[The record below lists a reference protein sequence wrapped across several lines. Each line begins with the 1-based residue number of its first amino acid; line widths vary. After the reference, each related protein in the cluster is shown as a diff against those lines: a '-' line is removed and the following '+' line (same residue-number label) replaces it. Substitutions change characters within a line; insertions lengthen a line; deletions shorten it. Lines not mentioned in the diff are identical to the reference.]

1 MELKKAT
8 LKAYNKLEI
17 NVKSKAAVIFGSGR
31 SYLKKLMIETDESN
45 LEFFEQAI
53 NAISKAS
60 KQSVEKSMKNNTSIQ
75 KLISEITNHI
85 NSKK

>member
-8 LKAYNKLEI
+8 LKAYNKLEL
-17 NVKSKAAVIFGSGR
+17 NVKVKAAEIYGSGR
-31 SYLKKLMIETDESN
+31 SYFKKLIIEVDESN

-60 KQSVEKSMKNNTSIQ
+60 KQAVEKSMKNNTSIQ
-75 KLISEITNHI
+75 KLTGEIINHI